1 MIGRVKKVL
10 KRARG
15 RWRWGRRHVPI
26 EVAGRAFRRSRDQ
39 VEIDITWA
47 CNLRCN
53 NCNRSCQQA
62 PTGIQ
67 MDLAQIQRF
76 VQESVAAGKRWR
88 RIRVLG
94 GEPLLHPQV
103 LGILDVLRAWRSEH
117 HPEAVIELATNGHG
131 DKVRSMLAQ
140 VPGDIVVENS
150 EKTTDEQVFL
160 PFNHAPVDDPELR
173 RSDFRHGCWV
183 TENCGVGLTPHGW
196 YPCAVAGGIDRVV
209 GLGVGRPSL
218 PLDSDDLDDQLD
230 ELCRWCG
237 GFDPREVPAVT
248 QPSAS
253 PSWKRAYSSWRAGP
267 VALRRYGDGDEST

>member
-1 MIGRVKKVL
+1 MKRL
-10 KRARG
+10 KGVVRTVRG

-26 EVAGRAFRRSRDQ
+26 EVGGRAFSRARDR

-67 MDLAQIQRF
+67 MDIEQIHRF
-76 VQESVAAGKRWR
+76 VQESVAMGKQWS

-103 LGILDVLRAWRSEH
+103 LEILDVLRKWRAEH
-117 HPEAVIELATNGHG
+117 HPPAVIEVATNGHG
-131 DKVRSMLAQ
+131 EKVLEVLEK
-140 VPGDIVVENS
+140 VPSDISIENS
-150 EKTTDEQVFL
+150 HKQTDEQAFL
-160 PFNHAPVDDPELR
+160 PFNHAPIDDPQLR

-209 GLGVGRPSL
+209 GLGLGRPGL
-218 PLDSDDLDDQLD
+218 PADSDDLDDQL
-230 ELCRWCG
+230 EALCRWCG
-237 GFDPREVPAVT
+237 GFDPREVDLVT
-248 QPSAS
+248 RPSAS
-253 PSWKRAYSSWRAGP
+253 PSWQQAYSRWRGGP
-267 VALRRYGDGDEST
+267 RSLRRYGDDDEST